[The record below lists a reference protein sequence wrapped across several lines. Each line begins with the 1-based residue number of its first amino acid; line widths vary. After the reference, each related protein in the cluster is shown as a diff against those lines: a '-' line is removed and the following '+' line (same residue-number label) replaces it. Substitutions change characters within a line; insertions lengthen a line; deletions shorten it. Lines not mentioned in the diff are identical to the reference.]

1 MPSLDAR
8 GVATLLREYA
18 QRSALRGDNP
28 YRSKAYSRAA
38 DSLATLT
45 VPLERLIA
53 EERLTEI
60 PGVGEAIA
68 DIITKLHRT
77 GTHPSLEKL
86 RKEIPA
92 GVLELLTV
100 PGLRPDKVL
109 RLYKDLGIASLAEL
123 EAAAKDDRIK
133 KAKGLGGALQTKI
146 LQNLAIAKS
155 GEGRLHLHR
164 AAALLA
170 HAKDS
175 LRKARPELKRV
186 TIAGDFRRGCELVG
200 DLTIVA
206 EAAKLDKRSKA
217 SATDGLQIRLSDRKH
232 FGAALLFA
240 TGSAAHVE
248 QLQALATEN
257 GMRLESDGLHKGRT
271 LIAGD
276 EAEIYS
282 ALGLPFIDPELR
294 EGRGEVELAL
304 KGKLPKLVTDKDL
317 RGILHCHTDAS
328 DGTESL
334 ETMAKATRRRG
345 FEYFGVADHSKSA
358 HYAGGLSEEEIR
370 QQHRDADRLNKR
382 FGKDFR
388 ILKGIESDILADGS
402 LDYAD
407 DVLQRF
413 DFVVASIHGR
423 FKLDRKAQTQR
434 LLRAISDP
442 HTTIIGHM
450 TGRQLQRRPG
460 YEIDVEKVLRACAKH
475 DVVVEINAH
484 PWRLDL
490 DWRWHQVALE
500 FGCLMSINPDAHSI
514 PELDHMRWGVA
525 MARKGG
531 VPADRVTRCLF
542 WKSRAISARSG
553 ARSPGRPDA
562 ADAVAVDLGRRFSKP
577 PRDWIVLLEGQGR
590 RTRRAICQAPL
601 SGPPA
606 AAGLMPQALTWHWR
620 FPMPRAM
627 AAAAASQGPR

>member
-77 GTHPSLEKL
+77 GSHPSLEKL

-92 GVLELLTV
+92 GVLEMLTV
-100 PGLRPDKVL
+100 PGLRPEKVL
-109 RLYKDLGIASLAEL
+109 RLHKDLGITSLAEL

-133 KAKGLGGALQTKI
+133 KAKGLGAALQTKI

-164 AAALLA
+164 AAVLLA

-175 LRKARPELKRV
+175 LRKGRPELKRV

-217 SATDGLQIRLSDRKH
+217 STADGLQIRLSDRKH

-240 TGSAAHVE
+240 TGSAAHVDR
-248 QLQALATEN
+248 LQALAAEK
-257 GMRLESDGLHKGRT
+257 GMRLEADGLHKGRS

-276 EAEIYS
+276 ETEIYL

-294 EGRGEVELAL
+294 EGRGELELAL
-304 KGKLPKLVTDKDL
+304 KGKLPKLVNDQDL

-328 DGTESL
+328 DGTETL
-334 ETMAKATRRRG
+334 EKMAKATRQRG

-358 HYAGGLSEEEIR
+358 HYAGGLSVEEIA
-370 QQHRDADRLNKR
+370 QQQREADCLNKR

-402 LDYAD
+402 LDYED
-407 DVLQRF
+407 DVLEGF

-434 LLRAISDP
+434 MLRAVSDP

-490 DWRWHQVALE
+490 DWRWHQAALE
-500 FGCLMSINPDAHSI
+500 FGCMLSINPDAHSI
-514 PELDHMRWGVA
+514 PELDHMHWGVL

-531 VPADRVTRCLF
+531 VPADRVLNAMKLPEITRYFRQKRRSLA
-542 WKSRAISARSG
+542 RAA
-553 ARSPGRPDA
+553 
-562 ADAVAVDLGRRFSKP
+562 
-577 PRDWIVLLEGQGR
+577 
-590 RTRRAICQAPL
+590 
-601 SGPPA
+601 
-606 AAGLMPQALTWHWR
+606 
-620 FPMPRAM
+620 
-627 AAAAASQGPR
+627 

>member
-8 GVATLLREYA
+8 GVAGLLREYA
-18 QRSALRGDNP
+18 QRTALRGGNP
-28 YRSKAYSRAA
+28 YRAKAYSRAA
-38 DSLATLT
+38 DSLAALA
-45 VPLERLIA
+45 VPLDVLIA
-53 EERLTEI
+53 EDRLTEI
-60 PGVGEAIA
+60 PGVGDAIA
-68 DIITKLHRT
+68 DIITKLHKT
-77 GTHPSLEKL
+77 GNHPSLEKL
-86 RKEIPA
+86 RKEIPE
-92 GVLELLTV
+92 GVLEMLAV
-100 PGLRPDKVL
+100 PGLRPEKVL
-109 RLYKDLGIASLAEL
+109 RLYQDLGITSLAEL

-133 KAKGLGGALQTKI
+133 KAKGLGAALQTKI
-146 LQNLAIAKS
+146 LQNLAMAKS

-164 AAALLA
+164 AATLLA
-170 HAKDS
+170 HAKES
-175 LRKARPELKRV
+175 IRKSRPELKRV
-186 TIAGDFRRGCELVG
+186 TIAGDFRRGCELVA

-206 EAAKLDKRSKA
+206 EAAK
-217 SATDGLQIRLSDRKH
+217 SAETAMPSSEGLQVRVSDRKH

-240 TGSAAHVE
+240 TGSAAHIE
-248 QLQALATEN
+248 QLQALAAEK
-257 GMRLESDGLHKGRT
+257 GMRLDAHGLHKGRA
-271 LIAGD
+271 LIAGE
-276 EAEIYS
+276 EADIYQ

-304 KGKLPKLVTDKDL
+304 KGKLPNLVTDKDL

-328 DGTESL
+328 DGTETL
-334 ETMAKATRRRG
+334 ETMAKATRQRG

-358 HYAGGLSEEEIR
+358 HYAGGLSLEEIV
-370 QQHRDADRLNKR
+370 QQHREADRLNKR

-402 LDYAD
+402 LDYD
-407 DVLQRF
+407 EKVLEGF

-490 DWRWHQVALE
+490 DWRWHQAALE
-500 FGCLMSINPDAHSI
+500 FGCMLSINPDAHSI
-514 PELDHMRWGVA
+514 PELDHMHWGVE

-531 VPADRVTRCLF
+531 VPAERVLNAMTLPQITRYLRQ
-542 WKSRAISARSG
+542 KRRSLARAA
-553 ARSPGRPDA
+553 
-562 ADAVAVDLGRRFSKP
+562 
-577 PRDWIVLLEGQGR
+577 
-590 RTRRAICQAPL
+590 
-601 SGPPA
+601 
-606 AAGLMPQALTWHWR
+606 
-620 FPMPRAM
+620 
-627 AAAAASQGPR
+627 

>member
-8 GVATLLREYA
+8 GVASLLREYA
-18 QRSALRGDNP
+18 QRTALRGGNP
-28 YRSKAYSRAA
+28 YRAKAYSRAA
-38 DSLATLT
+38 DSLAALA
-45 VPLERLIA
+45 VPLDVLVA
-53 EERLTEI
+53 EDRLTEI
-60 PGVGEAIA
+60 PGVGDAIA
-68 DIITKLHRT
+68 DTITKVHKT
-77 GTHPSLEKL
+77 GSHPSLEKL

-92 GVLELLTV
+92 GVLEMLAV
-100 PGLRPDKVL
+100 PGLRPEKVL
-109 RLYKDLGIASLAEL
+109 RLYKDLGIGSLSEL
-123 EAAAKDDRIK
+123 EAAANDDRIK
-133 KAKGLGGALQTKI
+133 KMKGLGAALQTKI

-175 LRKARPELKRV
+175 IRKSRPELKRV
-186 TIAGDFRRGCELVG
+186 TVAGDFRRGCELVG
-200 DLTIVA
+200 DLAIVA
-206 EAAKLDKRSKA
+206 EAVKPDKTSTP
-217 SATDGLQIRLSDRKH
+217 SADGLQIRVSDRKH

-240 TGSAAHVE
+240 TGSAGHVE
-248 QLQALATEN
+248 QLQALAAEK
-257 GMRLESDGLHKGRT
+257 GMRLVADGLHKGRT
-271 LIAGD
+271 LIAGE
-276 EAEIYS
+276 EAEIYR

-294 EGRGEVELAL
+294 EGRGEIEAAL
-304 KGKLPKLVTDKDL
+304 KGKLPKLVTDQDL

-328 DGTESL
+328 DGTETL
-334 ETMAKATRRRG
+334 ETMAKATRRRS

-358 HYAGGLSEEEIR
+358 HYAGGLSVEEIA
-370 QQHRDADRLNKR
+370 QQHRQADRLNKR

-402 LDYAD
+402 LDYDD
-407 DVLQRF
+407 DVLERF

-490 DWRWHQVALE
+490 DWRWHRAALE
-500 FGCLMSINPDAHSI
+500 FGCMLSINPDAHSI
-514 PELDHMRWGVA
+514 PELDHWGVL

-531 VPADRVTRCLF
+531 VSADRVLNAMTLTEITRYFGQKRL
-542 WKSRAISARSG
+542 SLARAA
-553 ARSPGRPDA
+553 
-562 ADAVAVDLGRRFSKP
+562 
-577 PRDWIVLLEGQGR
+577 
-590 RTRRAICQAPL
+590 
-601 SGPPA
+601 
-606 AAGLMPQALTWHWR
+606 
-620 FPMPRAM
+620 
-627 AAAAASQGPR
+627 

>member
-1 MPSLDAR
+1 VPSLDTR
-8 GVATLLREYA
+8 GVANLLREYA
-18 QRSALRGDNP
+18 QRTALRGGNP
-28 YRSKAYSRAA
+28 YRAKAYSRAA
-38 DSLATLT
+38 DSLAALA
-45 VPLERLIA
+45 VPLHVLIA
-53 EERLTEI
+53 EERLKEI

-68 DIITKLHRT
+68 DIIVKLHKT
-77 GTHPSLEKL
+77 GFHPTLEKL
-86 RKEIPA
+86 RKEIPE
-92 GVLELLTV
+92 GVLEMLAV
-100 PGLRPDKVL
+100 PGLRPEKVL
-109 RLYKDLGIASLAEL
+109 RLYKDLGITSLAEL

-133 KAKGLGGALQTKI
+133 KAKGLGAALQAKI

-164 AAALLA
+164 AAVMLT

-200 DLTIVA
+200 ELTIVA
-206 EAAKLDKRSKA
+206 ETAKADESSKA
-217 SATDGLQIRLSDRKH
+217 SAADGLQIRLSDRKH

-240 TGSAAHVE
+240 TGSAAHIE
-248 QLQALATEN
+248 QLQAIAGEK
-257 GMRLESDGLHKGRT
+257 GMRLEMDGLHKGRT
-271 LIAGD
+271 LIAND
-276 EAEIYS
+276 EVAIYR

-294 EGRGEVELAL
+294 EGLGEVELAL
-304 KGKLPKLVTDKDL
+304 KGKLPKLVTDEDL

-328 DGTESL
+328 DGTETL
-334 ETMAKATRRRG
+334 ETMAKATRQRG

-358 HYAGGLSEEEIR
+358 HYAGGLSEEEIA

-388 ILKGIESDILADGS
+388 ILKGIESDILVDGS
-402 LDYAD
+402 LDYAE
-407 DVLQRF
+407 DVLHRF

-434 LLRAISDP
+434 LLRAIANP

-490 DWRWHQVALE
+490 DWRWHQAALD
-500 FGCLMSINPDAHSI
+500 FGCMLSINPDAHAI
-514 PELDHMRWGVA
+514 PELDHMHWGVE

-531 VPADRVTRCLF
+531 VPADRVLN
-542 WKSRAISARSG
+542 
-553 ARSPGRPDA
+553 
-562 ADAVAVDLGRRFSKP
+562 
-577 PRDWIVLLEGQGR
+577 
-590 RTRRAICQAPL
+590 
-601 SGPPA
+601 
-606 AAGLMPQALTWHWR
+606 
-620 FPMPRAM
+620 AM
-627 AAAAASQGPR
+627 ALPEITRYFRHKRRSVARAA

>member
-1 MPSLDAR
+1 MASLDAR
-8 GVATLLREYA
+8 AVASLLREYA
-18 QRSALRGDNP
+18 QRTALRGGNP
-28 YRSKAYSRAA
+28 YRAKAYSRAA
-38 DSLATLT
+38 DSLAALA
-45 VPLERLIA
+45 VPLDVLVA
-53 EERLTEI
+53 EDRLTEI
-60 PGVGEAIA
+60 PGVGDAIA
-68 DIITKLHRT
+68 DVITKVHKT
-77 GTHPSLEKL
+77 GSHPSLEKL

-92 GVLELLTV
+92 GVLEMLAI
-100 PGLRPDKVL
+100 PGLRPEKVL
-109 RLYKDLGIASLAEL
+109 RLYKDLGIGSLSEL

-133 KAKGLGGALQTKI
+133 KAKGLGAALQTKI
-146 LQNLAIAKS
+146 LQNVAIAKS

-175 LRKARPELKRV
+175 IRKSRPELKRV

-200 DLTIVA
+200 DLAIVA
-206 EAAKLDKRSKA
+206 EAAKLDKTSTP
-217 SATDGLQIRLSDRKH
+217 SADGLHIRVSDRKH

-240 TGSAAHVE
+240 TGSAAHIE
-248 QLQALATEN
+248 QLQALAAEK
-257 GMRLESDGLHKGRT
+257 GMRLEPDGLHKGRT
-271 LIAGD
+271 LIAGE
-276 EAEIYS
+276 EAEIYR

-294 EGRGEVELAL
+294 EGRGEIEAAL
-304 KGKLPKLVTDKDL
+304 KGKLPKLVTDQDL

-328 DGTESL
+328 DGTETL
-334 ETMAKATRRRG
+334 ETMAKATRQRG

-358 HYAGGLSEEEIR
+358 HYAGGLSVEDIA
-370 QQHRDADRLNKR
+370 QQHREADRLNKR

-402 LDYAD
+402 LDYED
-407 DVLQRF
+407 EVLERF

-434 LLRAISDP
+434 LLRAISHP

-490 DWRWHQVALE
+490 DWRWHQAALE
-500 FGCLMSINPDAHSI
+500 FGCMLSINPDAHSI
-514 PELDHMRWGVA
+514 PELDHMHWGVM

-531 VPADRVTRCLF
+531 VPAERVLNAMTLAEITRYLRQKRRSLDR
-542 WKSRAISARSG
+542 
-553 ARSPGRPDA
+553 A
-562 ADAVAVDLGRRFSKP
+562 A
-577 PRDWIVLLEGQGR
+577 
-590 RTRRAICQAPL
+590 
-601 SGPPA
+601 
-606 AAGLMPQALTWHWR
+606 
-620 FPMPRAM
+620 
-627 AAAAASQGPR
+627 